1 MSGEAIKNVGVIG
14 AGRMGQPIIGHLA
27 RKGFSVRVHDIDA
40 GKRGAA
46 EERGGKWLAD
56 AATLAREC
64 EAILICVGYDR
75 ELRELLSEKGILK
88 HVPRDAIIAVLST
101 VHPDTVR
108 ELAGRA
114 RKRGVHVVDA
124 TMCRGAWAAD
134 EGTLLSFIAGPA
146 DIVDRLRP
154 VLSAFSSDIVPTG
167 DIGSA
172 QVAKAANNMVMWACL
187 VANHEGL
194 VLAHR
199 YGLDVEAMRKALL
212 TTHAANAGL
221 ENWGKNS
228 MAWADDDMEIVHAMA
243 KEKGLPLRQA
253 EVVQE
258 ICRWLKPVRFQLDKF
273 GTREKPQKSL
283 TAKTRRSPRKRK
295 ALPPRT
301 PRPRRDR

>member
-1 MSGEAIKNVGVIG
+1 MSGEKASTIKTVGVIG
-14 AGRMGQPIIGHLA
+14 AGRMGQPIIGHLT
-27 RKGFSVRVHDIDA
+27 RKGFSVLVHDIDA

-46 EERGGKWLAD
+46 EERGGKWSAD
-56 AATLAREC
+56 AAALARAC
-64 EAILICVGYDR
+64 DAILICVGYDH
-75 ELRELLSEKGILK
+75 ELRELLSGKGILN
-88 HVPRDAIIAVLST
+88 HVPRDAIVAVLST

-108 ELAGRA
+108 ELARRGRA
-114 RKRGVHVVDA
+114 RGVHVVDA

-134 EGTLLSFIAGPA
+134 AGTLLSFVAGAPGV
-146 DIVDRLRP
+146 VDRLRP
-154 VLSAFSSDIVPTG
+154 VLGAFSTDIVPTG

-187 VANHEGL
+187 VADHEGL

-221 ENWGKNS
+221 EHWGRNS

-258 ICRWLKPVRFQLDKF
+258 ICRWLKPVRFQLEQYGKA
-273 GTREKPQKSL
+273 GKKKS
-283 TAKTRRSPRKRK
+283 R
-295 ALPPRT
+295 
-301 PRPRRDR
+301 RPR

>member
-1 MSGEAIKNVGVIG
+1 MNHETTGKIHNVGVIG

-27 RKGFSVRVHDIDA
+27 RKGFTVRVHDVDG
-40 GKRGAA
+40 GKRATA
-46 EERGGKWLAD
+46 EERGGKWSAD
-56 AATLAREC
+56 AAGLARSC

-75 ELRELLSEKGILK
+75 ELRELLSDKGILG

-134 EGTLLSFIAGPA
+134 AGTLLSFVAGSA
-146 DIVDRLRP
+146 EVVARLRP
-154 VLSAFSSDIVPTG
+154 VLGAFSTDIVHTG
-167 DIGSA
+167 DVGSA

-199 YGLDVEAMRKALL
+199 YGLDVETMRKALL
-212 TTHAANAGL
+212 TTHAANSGL

-228 MAWADDDMEIVHAMA
+228 MAWADDDMEIVHSMA

-258 ICRWLKPVRFQLDKF
+258 ICRWLKPVRFQLEQYGKA
-273 GTREKPQKSL
+273 RKKKSRRP
-283 TAKTRRSPRKRK
+283 APRKKTRR
-295 ALPPRT
+295 
-301 PRPRRDR
+301 

>member
-1 MSGEAIKNVGVIG
+1 MNHKAPEKIQNVGVIG

-27 RKGFSVRVHDIDA
+27 RKGFTVRVHDIDP
-40 GKRGAA
+40 GKRGVA
-46 EERGGKWLAD
+46 ESRGGSWSAD
-56 AATLAREC
+56 AAGLARVC

-75 ELRELLSEKGILK
+75 ELRELLSEKGILN

-108 ELAGRA
+108 ELAGRGRA
-114 RKRGVHVVDA
+114 RGVHVVDA

-134 EGTLLSFIAGPA
+134 EGTLLSFVAGPA
-146 DIVDRLRP
+146 DIVARLRP
-154 VLSAFSSDIVPTG
+154 VLGAFSTDIVPTG

-258 ICRWLKPVRFQLDKF
+258 ICRWLKPVRFQLEQYGKADK
-273 GTREKPQKSL
+273 KKSRRR
-283 TAKTRRSPRKRK
+283 APPKKTRR
-295 ALPPRT
+295 
-301 PRPRRDR
+301 

>member
-1 MSGEAIKNVGVIG
+1 MSGEKTSAIKTVGVIG

-27 RKGFSVRVHDIDA
+27 RKGFTVRVHDIDA

-64 EAILICVGYDR
+64 EAILVCVGYDR
-75 ELRELLSEKGILK
+75 ELRELLSGKGILN
-88 HVPRDAIIAVLST
+88 HVPRDAIVAVLST

-108 ELAGRA
+108 ELAKRGLA
-114 RKRGVHVVDA
+114 RGVHVVDA

-134 EGTLLSFIAGPA
+134 EGTLLSFVAGPA
-146 DIVDRLRP
+146 GIVDRLRP

-258 ICRWLKPVRFQLDKF
+258 ICRWLKPVRFQLEQYGKA
-273 GTREKPQKSL
+273 GKKKSRRC
-283 TAKTRRSPRKRK
+283 APRKKTRR
-295 ALPPRT
+295 
-301 PRPRRDR
+301 

>member
-27 RKGFSVRVHDIDA
+27 KKGFSVHVHDIDA
-40 GKRGAA
+40 AKRGAA
-46 EERGGKWLAD
+46 QERGGKWSADVNALAK
-56 AATLAREC
+56 TC

-75 ELRELLSEKGILK
+75 ELRELLSAKGILN
-88 HVPRDAIIAVLST
+88 HVQRDAIIAVLST

-108 ELAGRA
+108 ELARRA
-114 RKRGVHVVDA
+114 KARGVHVVDA

-134 EGTLLSFIAGPA
+134 AGTLLSFVAGPA
-146 DIVDRLRP
+146 DIVARLRP
-154 VLSAFSSDIVPTG
+154 VLGAFSTDIVPTG

-258 ICRWLKPVRFQLDKF
+258 ICRWLKPVRFQLEQYGK
-273 GTREKPQKSL
+273 K
-283 TAKTRRSPRKRK
+283 KTRRRALRKK
-295 ALPPRT
+295 T
-301 PRPRRDR
+301 RR

>member
-1 MSGEAIKNVGVIG
+1 MGSIKNVGVIG

-27 RKGFSVRVHDIDA
+27 RKGFSVHVNDIDA
-40 GKRGAA
+40 AKREIA
-46 EERGGKWLAD
+46 ETRGGKWEAD
-56 AATLAREC
+56 TKTLARAC
-64 EAILICVGYDR
+64 DAILICVGYDR
-75 ELRELLSEKGILK
+75 ELRELLSGKGILH
-88 HVPRDAIIAVLST
+88 HVQRDAIVAVLST

-108 ELAGRA
+108 ELARRA
-114 RKRGVHVVDA
+114 KARGVHVVDA

-134 EGTLLSFIAGPA
+134 AGTLLSFVAGPA
-146 DIVDRLRP
+146 DIVARLRP
-154 VLSAFSSDIVPTG
+154 VLGAFSTDIVPTG

-212 TTHAANAGL
+212 TTHAANSGL

-258 ICRWLKPVRFQLDKF
+258 ICRWLKPVRFQLEQYGKA
-273 GTREKPQKSL
+273 GKKKS
-283 TAKTRRSPRKRK
+283 RRRAPRKR
-295 ALPPRT
+295 
-301 PRPRRDR
+301 

>member
-1 MSGEAIKNVGVIG
+1 MSGEVIKNVGVIG

-27 RKGFSVRVHDIDA
+27 RKGFTVRVHDIDA
-40 GKRGAA
+40 AKRAAA
-46 EERGGKWLAD
+46 EERGGKWNVD
-56 AATLAREC
+56 AAALARAC

-75 ELRELLSEKGILK
+75 ELRELLSGKGILN
-88 HVPRDAIIAVLST
+88 HVPRDAIVAVLST

-108 ELAGRA
+108 ELAKRGRA
-114 RKRGVHVVDA
+114 RGVHVVDA

-134 EGTLLSFIAGPA
+134 EGTLLSFVAGSA
-146 DIVDRLRP
+146 EVVARLRP
-154 VLSAFSSDIVPTG
+154 VLGAFSTDIVHTG

-258 ICRWLKPVRFQLDKF
+258 ICRWLKPVRFQLEQYGKA
-273 GTREKPQKSL
+273 GRKKS
-283 TAKTRRSPRKRK
+283 RRRAPRNR
-295 ALPPRT
+295 
-301 PRPRRDR
+301 

>member
-1 MSGEAIKNVGVIG
+1 MSLPTASAIKTVGVIG

-27 RKGFSVRVHDIDA
+27 RKGFSVHVNDIDA
-40 GKRGAA
+40 AKRETA
-46 EERGGKWLAD
+46 ETRGGKWEAD
-56 AATLAREC
+56 AKTLARAC
-64 EAILICVGYDR
+64 DAVLICVGYDR
-75 ELRELLSEKGILK
+75 ELRELLSEKGILN

-108 ELAGRA
+108 DLAKRGRS
-114 RKRGVHVVDA
+114 RGVHVVDA

-134 EGTLLSFIAGPA
+134 QGTLLSFVAGPA
-146 DIVDRLRP
+146 DIVARLRP
-154 VLSAFSSDIVPTG
+154 VLGAFSTDIVPTG

-253 EVVQE
+253 EVVQQ
-258 ICRWLKPVRFQLDKF
+258 ICRWLKPVRFQLEQYGKA
-273 GTREKPQKSL
+273 GKRKLRRRAPRK
-283 TAKTRRSPRKRK
+283 KTRR
-295 ALPPRT
+295 
-301 PRPRRDR
+301 